1 MGDNLLEVKKLKVYF
16 PVKGKLFPTIVANVR
31 AVDGIS
37 FKIKRGETLALV
49 GESGCGKS
57 TTGKAILRMIEP
69 KEGQV
74 FFEGNNILA
83 YDRKKLKALR
93 REMQLVFQ
101 DPYASLNPRM
111 AVGDILN
118 EVLFVHRLGN
128 SLQRKARTLEL
139 LEMVGLTPRYLAR
152 YPHELSGGQRQRVVI
167 ARALAVNPKFLVCDE
182 PVSALDV
189 SIQAQIISLLEELQ
203 QRLNLTYLFIAHD
216 LSVVKYVSNR
226 VAVMYLGKIIELA
239 DGEELYRNPCHP
251 YTKALL
257 SAIPLC
263 DPDADSAKIL
273 LVGELPSPENPPRG
287 CRFNTRCDRVKEEC
301 LVNEPVDQA
310 IGDNHQVACHLYHGN
325 GLK

>member
-1 MGDNLLEVKKLKVYF
+1 MGKNLLEVKNLKVYF
-16 PVKGKLFPTIVANVR
+16 PVKGKLLPTVVANVR
-31 AVDGIS
+31 AVDGVS

-93 REMQLVFQ
+93 REMQLIFQ

-128 SLQRKARTLEL
+128 LPERKARTLEL

-189 SIQAQIISLLEELQ
+189 SIQGQIISLLEELQ
-203 QRLNLTYLFIAHD
+203 QRLDLTYLFIAHD

-239 DGEELYRNPCHP
+239 EGEELYRNPCHP

-263 DPDADSAKIL
+263 DPDANSAKIL

-287 CRFNTRCDRVKEEC
+287 CRFHTRCVQVKKEC
-301 LVNEPVDQA
+301 LVNEPVYQD
-310 IGDNHQVACHLYHGN
+310 IGHNHQIACHLYHGRE
-325 GLK
+325 LK

>member
-182 PVSALDV
+182 PMSALDV

>member
-1 MGDNLLEVKKLKVYF
+1 MDDNLLEVKNLKVYF
-16 PVKGKLFPTIVANVR
+16 PVKGKLFPTVVANVK

-57 TTGKAILRMIEP
+57 TTGKAILRMLEP
-69 KEGQV
+69 REGQV

-118 EVLFVHRLGN
+118 EVLFVHRIGN
-128 SLQRKARTLEL
+128 SPQRKARTLEL

-239 DGEELYRNPCHP
+239 EGEELYRNPCHP

-310 IGDNHQVACHLYHGN
+310 IGHNHQVACHLYHGN